1 MRVII
6 KLPIPMGVAYVP
18 GRGHAGN
25 YCLKIDMEKQLK
37 SLLVASQKIL
47 RTSKGK
53 NPQHCVDLLQ
63 QMEVSGLK
71 DRNNPFV
78 VLL

>member
-1 MRVII
+1 MQ
-6 KLPIPMGVAYVP
+6 GVAYDP
-18 GRGHAGN
+18 GRGQAGN
-25 YCLKIDMEKQLK
+25 YSLKIDMEKQLK

-53 NPQHCVDLLQ
+53 NPQYCVDLLQ
-63 QMEVSGLK
+63 QIEVSRLK
-71 DRNNPFV
+71 ERNNPLI